1 LEYNPNLNIG
11 KVEDQKF
18 SSDAG
23 RSGDEKYAGKDT
35 HIDHAIVWNANFDV
49 ELPFYMTLALQNE
62 CTHSFTSFYYEDSN
76 EGYYNIRGLQNAF
89 TADLNFD
96 FLKLIN
102 PDLEGGIQLETKLHT
117 IHLGDM
123 IIKIKMT
130 KMLFKVIRKYQ
141 ITLQQF
147 FGIPLLAG
155 WDSKLN
161 LNMT

>member
-1 LEYNPNLNIG
+1 
-11 KVEDQKF
+11 
-18 SSDAG
+18 
-23 RSGDEKYAGKDT
+23 
-35 HIDHAIVWNANFDV
+35 
-49 ELPFYMTLALQNE
+49 
-62 CTHSFTSFYYEDSN
+62 
-76 EGYYNIRGLQNAF
+76 
-89 TADLNFD
+89 
-96 FLKLIN
+96 
-102 PDLEGGIQLETKLHT
+102 
-117 IHLGDM
+117 M